1 MNEDFSNI
9 LNNFSEIL
17 KEKDIDLNNIIGGE
31 NPPNNNN
38 PENNNDHDDFSFD
51 INTIMKIKDI
61 MNCMNNKN
69 SPRNQLL
76 YSLKPYLEDTK
87 KEKLEQYIKIANLLS
102 VLDSFDDKNSLG
114 FLNSFKFLKSNDYDF
129 VLMLILFLLIF

>member
-1 MNEDFSNI
+1 MNEDFANI
-9 LNNFSEIL
+9 LNNFSDIL
-17 KEKDIDLNNIIGGE
+17 KEKDIDLNNILGGE
-31 NPPNNNN
+31 NPPNDNAQNSN
-38 PENNNDHDDFSFD
+38 DDFSFD

-61 MNCMNNKN
+61 MGSINNKN
-69 SPRNQLL
+69 GPRNQLL

-102 VLDSFDDKNSLG
+102 VLDSFDDKK
-114 FLNSFKFLKSNDYDF
+114 SFKFLTDNNYDF